1 MNFLYMLGIILTC
14 LSVFILQS
22 FSADSSSAT
31 EESSSI
37 LQKGYTF
44 NITFQLDYLLFLPKS
59 YGQAPVQKWPLIIFL
74 HGAGERGDN
83 LDLVKKHGIPKVVE
97 KNPDFPFITVSPQCP
112 KDSWWTSELRMIN
125 GLVDEII
132 KKYEVDTSR
141 IYLTGLSMGGFGTW
155 SLASMHPER
164 FAAIAPICGGGESRR
179 VARSLKNMPVWAFH
193 GEKDTVVPA
202 ERSKE
207 IVEALKANGG
217 NVKFTLY
224 PEAGHDSWTRTYDN
238 PELYE
243 WFLKHSR

>member
-1 MNFLYMLGIILTC
+1 
-14 LSVFILQS
+14 
-22 FSADSSSAT
+22 
-31 EESSSI
+31 
-37 LQKGYTF
+37 
-44 NITFQLDYLLFLPKS
+44 
-59 YGQAPVQKWPLIIFL
+59 
-74 HGAGERGDN
+74 
-83 LDLVKKHGIPKVVE
+83 
-97 KNPDFPFITVSPQCP
+97 
-112 KDSWWTSELRMIN
+112 MIN

-217 NVKFTLY
+217 NVKLTLY
-224 PEAGHDSWTRTYDN
+224 PEVGHDSWTRTYDN
-238 PELYE
+238 PKLYE